1 MNLLALGVEAAMS
14 RFARRQDEDV
24 PPESNDDPLYLADPH
39 LTSALLDAVA
49 GWSSWCH
56 RRVDQF
62 EPTAGNRG
70 RLKHSIDMTLPPD
83 ARLAYDWTQR
93 RERGASTVRGLVIA
107 PLAVVA
113 KEPLYEFDVEL
124 AGAGPVPLLT
134 KAQNSSVVSAALRS
148 AYEGLFHDL
157 VGCPELHGAIDFL
170 VEEQAGA
177 AVIVA
182 EELTRRGRYGSVQL
196 FDPRALDPT
205 LASLTL
211 DLAHGFLMCA
221 LLPAETLGTRSLVK
235 LSHLWRTDSDEQTPQ
250 NRAAQIWAWTKR
262 VFGRYIDSVHD
273 FELRMIAPSEAS
285 SYHLEFIVPA
295 GVHCRYLAI
304 PPGVEGGTRH
314 YMLEKRD
321 TTVHVHAS
329 YAEPPLSDAQ
339 IMVTS
344 IGSTPRRLSYGAV
357 AATVFICWALATWAN
372 FTQIAT
378 TGANGVGLLLSLP
391 ALLLGFAASRFGTGL
406 ADALNRPY
414 RWLAVGCA
422 ITLFT
427 AAAGPVFVSGA
438 YELWT
443 YWVWVA
449 RIASV
454 LAGLVTFQ
462 YIWAELRLRQRIRKL
477 RGELVVPRSI
487 AA

>member
-1 MNLLALGVEAAMS
+1 MIGVPQLG
-14 RFARRQDEDV
+14 
-24 PPESNDDPLYLADPH
+24 
-39 LTSALLDAVA
+39 
-49 GWSSWCH
+49 
-56 RRVDQF
+56 
-62 EPTAGNRG
+62 
-70 RLKHSIDMTLPPD
+70 
-83 ARLAYDWTQR
+83 
-93 RERGASTVRGLVIA
+93 
-107 PLAVVA
+107 
-113 KEPLYEFDVEL
+113 
-124 AGAGPVPLLT
+124 
-134 KAQNSSVVSAALRS
+134 AAL
-148 AYEGLFHDL
+148 D
-157 VGCPELHGAIDFL
+157 VI
-170 VEEQAGA
+170 VEEQED
-177 AVIVA
+177 VA
-182 EELTRRGRYGSVQL
+182 LPVAQELTLFGKFRGVEL
-196 FDPRALDPT
+196 FSPKDLDPT

-211 DLAHGFLMCA
+211 DLARGFLMCA
-221 LLPAETLGTRSLVK
+221 LLPSEALGTRSLVK
-235 LSHLWRTDSDEQTPQ
+235 LSYLWRTDSSDESPQ
-250 NRAAQIWAWTKR
+250 KRAARLWAWTKR
-262 VFGRYIDSVHD
+262 AFARYVDSVHD

-304 PPGVEGGTRH
+304 PAGIDGGARH

-329 YAEPPLSDAQ
+329 YAEPPLSDAH

-372 FTQIAT
+372 FGQISSS
-378 TGANGVGLLLSLP
+378 GANGVGLLLSLP

-422 ITLFT
+422 VALFT
-427 AAAGPVFVSGA
+427 MAAGPVFASGA
-438 YELWT
+438 NELWT
-443 YWVWVA
+443 YWVCVA

-454 LAGLVTFQ
+454 LAGFVALQCV
-462 YIWAELRLRQRIRKL
+462 WAEVRLRLRIRKL